1 MTNPITP
8 NDILD
13 IVDYTKIFP
22 LFISATTNVGIA
34 ECNVPKDKFIEW
46 AERDWK
52 LYEYVSDDGGKRIE
66 LEDYIFAN
74 YGSHQAR
81 ELIEF
86 CLTFYPNL
94 ITIR

>member
-1 MTNPITP
+1 MITP

-13 IVDYTKIFP
+13 IVDYTIEFP
-22 LFISATTNVGIA
+22 LFIAATTLEQTVECSVPEDIVLEWAKYANKLTFELA
-34 ECNVPKDKFIEW
+34 ECFGIKES
-46 AERDWK
+46 E
-52 LYEYVSDDGGKRIE
+52 LE
-66 LEDYIFAN
+66 LEDYIFAY

>member
-1 MTNPITP
+1 MITP

-13 IVDYTKIFP
+13 IVDYTIEFP
-22 LFISATTNVGIA
+22 LFIAATTLEQTV
-34 ECNVPKDKFIEW
+34 ECSVPEDIVLEW
-46 AERDWK
+46 AQHANK
-52 LYEYVSDDGGKRIE
+52 LIFEWNNKEYDID
-66 LEDYIFAN
+66 LEDYIKHT
-74 YGSHQAR
+74 YGSHHAR

>member
-1 MTNPITP
+1 MITP

-13 IVDYTKIFP
+13 IVDYTIEFP
-22 LFISATTNVGIA
+22 LFIAATTLEETV
-34 ECNVPKDKFIEW
+34 ECSVHEDIVLEW
-46 AERDWK
+46 ATLNLK
-52 LYEYVSDDGGKRIE
+52 LFTYINDDGGEPID
-66 LEDYIFAN
+66 LEYYILIG
-74 YGSHQAR
+74 YGSRQAR